1 MDVDGIQEVFG
12 KRLFRHCRIIDRT
25 RANRVNNLENEQM
38 EAPEEVSDVEL
49 VVEGEKVFHMGR
61 TGDWKEREET

>member
-1 MDVDGIQEVFG
+1 
-12 KRLFRHCRIIDRT
+12 
-25 RANRVNNLENEQM
+25 M

-49 VVEGEKVFHMGR
+49 VVEGEGGFHMGR